1 MRYVLITPA
10 KNEAKSIGKTIE
22 SVVSQ
27 TVQPLQWVIVS
38 DGSTDSTD
46 DVVKDAASNYP
57 FIVYKRNDSP
67 VNKDFSSKVNAFN
80 LGQKSLT
87 VSDYQY
93 IGNLDADV
101 SFEKDYFKQILTR
114 FSNDP
119 KLGLAGGLVWEYVH
133 GKAIPF
139 KVSLNSVSGAVQF
152 FRRICFEEIGGY
164 IPIKSG
170 GIDSAAEIQARACGW
185 IVETFPEYKVLH
197 HGPML
202 TGTGNVQR
210 MMFRSGI
217 TKYKLGYH
225 PLFHFM
231 SCAGRLFQKP
241 AVLGAL
247 YFFAGYCYAALK
259 RETIILPDYV
269 VGFLRK
275 EQLGR
280 LVKPGRFS

>member
-10 KNEAKSIGKTIE
+10 KNEAKNIGKTIE
-22 SVVSQ
+22 SVASQ
-27 TVQPLQWVIVS
+27 TIQPLQWVIVS

-46 DVVKDAASNYP
+46 DIVKNAASQYP
-57 FIVYKRNDSP
+57 FVVYKRNDSP
-67 VNKDFSSKVNAFN
+67 AKKEFSSKVNAFN

-87 VSDYQY
+87 VSDYQF

-101 SFEKDYFKQILTR
+101 SFEKDYFGQILSR
-114 FSNDP
+114 FSVDP
-119 KLGLAGGLVWEYVH
+119 KLGLAGGLVWECVN
-133 GKAIPF
+133 GIERPF
-139 KVSLNSVSGAVQF
+139 KVSLNSVSGAVQL
-152 FRRICFEEIGGY
+152 FRRTCFEEIGGY
-164 IPIKSG
+164 IPVKSG
-170 GIDSAAEIQARACGW
+170 GIDSAAEIYARACGW

-202 TGTGNVQR
+202 TGAGNIQR
-210 MMFRSGI
+210 MMFRSGV

-241 AVLGAL
+241 VFLGAIC
-247 YFFAGYCYAALK
+247 FFAGYCYAALK
-259 RETIILPDYV
+259 SEKFILPNHV
-269 VGFLRK
+269 VRFLRK

>member
-1 MRYVLITPA
+1 MCYVLITPA
-10 KNEAKSIGKTIE
+10 KNEEKNILKTIE
-22 SVVSQ
+22 SVISQ
-27 TVQPLQWVIVS
+27 TIKPLQWVIVS

-46 DVVKDAASNYP
+46 AIVKGAASKYP
-57 FIVYKRNDSP
+57 FIVYKKNNSP
-67 VNKDFSSKVNAFN
+67 SQKEFSSKVNAFN

-87 VSDYQY
+87 VSDYQF

-101 SFEKDYFKQILTR
+101 SFEKDYFEQILGKFYVNPR
-114 FSNDP
+114 
-119 KLGLAGGLVWEYVH
+119 LGLAGGLVWEYVN
-133 GKAIPF
+133 GKAKPF
-139 KVSLNSVSGAVQF
+139 KVSLNSVSGAVQL
-152 FRRICFEEIGGY
+152 FRRTCFNEIGGY

-170 GIDSAAEIQARACGW
+170 GIDSAAEIHARACGW

-202 TGTGNVQR
+202 TGAASIQR
-210 MMFRSGI
+210 TMFRSGV

-231 SCAGRLFQKP
+231 SCVGRLFQKP

-259 RETIILPDYV
+259 RETIILPSHV
-269 VGFLRK
+269 VQFLRQ
-275 EQLGR
+275 EQMGR
-280 LVKPGRFS
+280 LVKPGKFS